1 MAQSSQLGL
10 SRQQVKNLRFRDLY
24 LSGSTIDLGGTK
36 ISRDAASGGITIASA
51 SGGTV
56 DSRVKNLFADGTITA
71 SNLNIIGDY
80 VTMQT
85 TTSNTEMM
93 VIENAGTGP
102 ALKVTQTGANS
113 IAEFY
118 DDGNVLAL
126 KVADGGNVGI
136 GTSAPLQKLDVIGT
150 VQATGFSGSGALVTS
165 LNVDNVSLG
174 SLAVARG
181 GTNIQ
186 SYTVGDL
193 IYATGATALSK
204 LADVATG
211 NALIS
216 GGVGAVPEWG
226 KIGLTTHV
234 SGTLGVANGGTGAAS
249 LTANKVLVGNGTSGV
264 LQPTNLHWDDTN
276 SRLGIGT
283 TTPRAE
289 IDIAGTSAMVIPN
302 GTSAQL
308 PLSPVQ
314 GMFRLNTTTNRLQF
328 YSNYSGWTTVGGVSA
343 AGGNSTN
350 DINGYRIHT
359 FTSSGTFIIY
369 TGGILEVLIVA
380 GGGGGGSFG
389 GGGGAGGIAYTS
401 SLNAPNGSL
410 SVVVGGGGTGRQVS
424 DQGGTGDNGGDSSFY
439 NIVAKGGG
447 GGGSRQGGGVGFI
460 GTPGAGG
467 GSGGGGSHADSGT
480 IAVGGASTQQSYA
493 NVAVYGTS
501 GGKGKNETNGSPN
514 YASGGGGGASIG
526 GTYCDVVIGVS
537 GGKGGTGIAFDISG
551 SSTAYGG
558 GGGGGVYTNGT
569 PGVGGSGGGG
579 AGAGNQNGMI
589 SIGENGSINKGG
601 GGGGGGYQYAGGNG
615 GSGIVIIRYLL

>member
-118 DDGNVLAL
+118 DDGGVLAL
-126 KVADGGNVGI
+126 KIADGGNVGI

-216 GGVGAVPEWG
+216 GGVGVVPAWG

-249 LTANKVLVGNGTSGV
+249 LTANKVLVGNGTTGV
-264 LQPTNLHWDDTN
+264 LQPTNLHWDDAN
-276 SRLGIGT
+276 SRLGIGIASPLANMHVMSTST
-283 TTPRAE
+283 TTGLIVQNADVNMVLGNVGGTVNGGSIQVRAGSVSS
-289 IDIAGTSAMVIPN
+289 IG
-302 GTSAQL
+302 
-308 PLSPVQ
+308 
-314 GMFRLNTTTNRLQF
+314 TTNYTLCLNPEGGSVGIGTTLVQATLHVSGIIKNKNPSFAAVLTSRYFSNEFVFFNDVRHNEGDNYNSANGRFTAPVTGTYFFSMHGHRDGNNGNAYFLIYVNDNAKIIIYTETATAGSYNGASGTALFPLLQ
-328 YSNYSGWTTVGGVSA
+328 
-343 AGGNSTN
+343 N
-350 DINGYRIHT
+350 DSVRV
-359 FTSSGTFIIY
+359 FTSSSLFPANNQFAGF
-369 TGGILEVLIVA
+369 LI
-380 GGGGGGSFG
+380 G
-389 GGGGAGGIAYTS
+389 
-401 SLNAPNGSL
+401 
-410 SVVVGGGGTGRQVS
+410 
-424 DQGGTGDNGGDSSFY
+424 
-439 NIVAKGGG
+439 
-447 GGGSRQGGGVGFI
+447 
-460 GTPGAGG
+460 
-467 GSGGGGSHADSGT
+467 
-480 IAVGGASTQQSYA
+480 
-493 NVAVYGTS
+493 
-501 GGKGKNETNGSPN
+501 
-514 YASGGGGGASIG
+514 
-526 GTYCDVVIGVS
+526 
-537 GGKGGTGIAFDISG
+537 
-551 SSTAYGG
+551 
-558 GGGGGVYTNGT
+558 
-569 PGVGGSGGGG
+569 
-579 AGAGNQNGMI
+579 
-589 SIGENGSINKGG
+589 
-601 GGGGGGYQYAGGNG
+601 
-615 GSGIVIIRYLL
+615 